1 MQNKLWIFPTILC
14 LLVAVSFL
22 EGFSVVGFLLCI
34 LWFIRILCLKK
45 RSITF
50 LSLIVGLVFTGVIQY
65 HQKTNISAW
74 QGEETSFIVYP
85 QATSV
90 KVDGDRVRFDGVIQT
105 EAAEEKVVI
114 QYDLESEA
122 EKEQWEENQAP
133 THLRI
138 EGTLATPATHSNFHQ
153 FNYQQYLKRNNIH
166 WQLEAEHI
174 EKLPHQALSLPRFHR
189 IEKIRVA
196 LFNYI
201 DQTFNDK
208 IASYLKILFFADERD
223 FTEEALQS
231 YRALGVVHLFSISGF
246 HITYLINLVRLF
258 LLRMGVTHERT
269 HLFLLLFLPFYG
281 QLAGF
286 GVSVFRAVFQ
296 NAFKLLSK
304 LLHQPLDT
312 LDAWAL
318 TFLLALFVNP
328 YQIYQIAFQLSYTL
342 SGIFILMGKKK
353 WMQELNV
360 LAYTLLFS
368 LMSGLASLPILTYH
382 FFEIPWITVFAN
394 VLFIPFFTYVLFPAL
409 LIVFSFSRLFAST
422 RLFNFLVGALTQLIL
437 MLENFLSS
445 LHTTY
450 NFSLVTGRL
459 PQFVFV
465 VLILS
470 IFIFLKRVEAKK
482 RPSFLV
488 SVSIMICLFYYQ
500 WTPVG
505 YVTML
510 DVGQG
515 DSILIKE
522 PYKNKITLIDTGGSV
537 QWGEREPWQERE
549 QPFSIGADIVS
560 PSLKAL
566 GVASIDRLYLTHA
579 DTDHMGEVAS
589 IGEELEIKE
598 IAATPPTLK
607 DPAVLHQ
614 LKEIPQTKLQA
625 LTAPAV
631 VDYPVEGTVVLH
643 PITPNSSENDQSL
656 TLYVKMGGDTW
667 LFTGD
672 IEEKAEHEIIKQY
685 PNLTTNYLKV
695 AHHGSQT
702 SSTTAFIEQV
712 QPEKALISA
721 GKNNIYGHPA
731 TEVLDRL
738 DEMKTQVY
746 TTSEEGAVMVRYLK
760 IPGGEHWLTDL
771 QTVHKN

>member
-1 MQNKLWIFPTILC
+1 MRSKLWIFPTILC

-50 LSLIVGLVFTGVIQY
+50 LSLIVGLVFMGVIHY
-65 HQKTNISAW
+65 HQKTNVSAW
-74 QGEETSFIVYP
+74 QGEETTFIVYP

-90 KVDGDRVRFDGVIQT
+90 KIDGDRVGFDGVIQT

-114 QYDLESEA
+114 QYDVESEA
-122 EKEQWEENQAP
+122 EKERWEEHQQP

-138 EGTLATPATHSNFHQ
+138 KGTLAPPATHSNFHQ
-153 FNYQQYLKRNNIH
+153 FDYQQYLKRNNIH
-166 WQLEAEHI
+166 WQLKAEHI

-189 IEKIRVA
+189 IEKLRVT

-208 IASYLKILFFADERD
+208 IASYLKILFFADDRD

-258 LLRMGVTHERT
+258 LLRTGVTHERT

-281 QLAGF
+281 RLAGF

-296 NAFKLLSK
+296 NAFKLFSK
-304 LLHQPLDT
+304 LLDQPLDT

-318 TFLLALFVNP
+318 TFLFALFVNP

-342 SGIFILMGKKK
+342 SGIFILMGKQK
-353 WMQELNV
+353 WMQKLNA

-422 RLFNFLVGALTQLIL
+422 HLFKFLVEVLTQLIL
-437 MLENFLSS
+437 MLEKFLSF

-459 PQFVFV
+459 PQFILV

-488 SVSIMICLFYYQ
+488 SISILICLFYYQ

-537 QWGEREPWQERE
+537 QWGEREPWQERA

-579 DTDHMGEVAS
+579 DMDHMGEVAN
-589 IGEELEIKE
+589 IGAELEIKE

-607 DPAVLHQ
+607 DPTVLHQ
-614 LKEIPQTKLQA
+614 LKKLPQTKLQA
-625 LTAPAV
+625 LTAPIV
-631 VDYPVEGTVVLH
+631 VDYPVKDTVVLH
-643 PITPNSSENDQSL
+643 PSTSNLSENDQSL
-656 TLYVKMGGDTW
+656 TLYVKMGEDTW

-672 IEEKAEHEIIKQY
+672 IEEEAEQEIIKQY
-685 PNLTTNYLKV
+685 PNLTTKYLKV

-702 SSTTAFIEQV
+702 SSTPAFIEQV
-712 QPEKALISA
+712 QPKIALISA

-731 TEVLDRL
+731 AEVLDRL
-738 DEMKTQVY
+738 NEKKTQVY
-746 TTSEEGAVMVRYLK
+746 TTSEDGAVMVRYLK
-760 IPGGEHWLTDL
+760 IPGGDHWLTDL